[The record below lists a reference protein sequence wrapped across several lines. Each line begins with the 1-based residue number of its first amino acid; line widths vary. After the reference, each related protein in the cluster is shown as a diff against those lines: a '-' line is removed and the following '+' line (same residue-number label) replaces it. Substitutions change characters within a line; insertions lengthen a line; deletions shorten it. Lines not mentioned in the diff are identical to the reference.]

1 LSTLQGGRGR
11 SRRPTPIAG
20 RAERRWALAGLGS
33 RLSAMKARH
42 GLWRRA
48 ATKDAGHAVAGAPGL
63 WAHHSRP
70 PGRLSVTAGWLDGS
84 KHARHRCMRAPVS
97 GLARGGAGQPAM
109 RALAGYARQHGSV
122 ATSPPPARPL
132 SSLSCAIGERRRK
145 KKMKLGFL
153 GSVVAHGFCS

>member
-20 RAERRWALAGLGS
+20 HAERRWALAGLGS

-42 GLWRRA
+42 GLWRRV
-48 ATKDAGHAVAGAPGL
+48 ATKDAGHAVAGAPRL

-70 PGRLSVTAGWLDGS
+70 PGRLSVTAGCLDGS

-97 GLARGGAGQPAM
+97 GLARALEELDRSESFTVPIPAHTGGAMP
-109 RALAGYARQHGSV
+109 V
-122 ATSPPPARPL
+122 
-132 SSLSCAIGERRRK
+132 SSYSDQSLTGISYFYTFI
-145 KKMKLGFL
+145 LFFL
-153 GSVVAHGFCS
+153 NNFTW